1 VQAGNGHIMITL
13 VSPKFAGAPGTADC
27 HGKSV
32 SALAQQ
38 FGGLPA
44 AATAVGFANV
54 VALQTAI
61 SVFCQK

>member
-1 VQAGNGHIMITL
+1 LLT
-13 VSPKFAGAPGTADC
+13 PEFAGTPGAANC

-44 AATAVGFANV
+44 AATALRFANV